1 MAIIQMYRG
10 HYVQLA
16 VDRRSGLV
24 SAIATKRHGQPIFFT
39 TRVRDG
45 SDLQGEEPQGSPGT
59 DDARV
64 AVLEAIHSPQA
75 QVIFEEL
82 QRVQERLASKT
93 AQRYETRSNA

>member
-39 TRVRDG
+39 TRTRDG
-45 SDLQGEEPQGSPGT
+45 SDLQCEESQGSPGT
-59 DDARV
+59 DEART
-64 AVLEAIHSPQA
+64 AALEAITSPQA
-75 QVIFEEL
+75 QVIFDEM
-82 QRVQERLASKT
+82 QRVQERLLSKT
-93 AQRYETRSNA
+93 AQRYETRSSA